1 MPDFTMTAFKIGV
14 DGGGTKTE
22 FILVDDAGHIVARHQ
37 APGCNP
43 SQVGPA
49 ESRAILLAG
58 FSALFAESKIGN
70 PKSKIATTHLY
81 MAGSPATW
89 REIAAGLD
97 DLGPVVVGADS
108 LPVLELATGG
118 APGLVLHAGTG
129 SFVAARRADGTIHYA
144 GGLGWKIGDPG
155 SGFDL
160 GRRGIAHALL
170 ELQAHGQPA
179 ARPLSPLAAAL
190 RAHTGLEAYA
200 ALSRFFNQ
208 DPGANAA
215 IAAFAPRVLELA
227 EQDCLAARH
236 AVTDSVTDFVRLAD
250 RVVHQLFP
258 APAAPVPCGV
268 TGRVLNTAPAAA
280 VVRTLAEKL
289 RWPVALAFITT
300 PPTEG
305 VRRLLMTNRNEPAR

>member
-1 MPDFTMTAFKIGV
+1 MTAFKIGV

-22 FILVDDAGHIVARHQ
+22 FILVDDRGHIVARHQ

-49 ESRAILLAG
+49 EARALLLAG
-58 FSALFAESKIGN
+58 LAALFAQAKIDD
-70 PKSKIATTHLY
+70 PKSQIATIHLY
-81 MAGSPATW
+81 MAGSTATW

-97 DLGPVVVGADS
+97 HPGTVVVGADS

-129 SFVAARRADGTIHYA
+129 SFVAVRLPGGAVHYA

-160 GRRGIAHALL
+160 GRRGVAHALL
-170 ELQAHGQPA
+170 ELQALALPA
-179 ARPLSPLAAAL
+179 ARPLSPLAVAL
-190 RAHTGLEAYA
+190 RSHAGLEDYA

-236 AVTDSVTDFVRLAD
+236 AVTDSVTDLVRLAD

-268 TGRVLNTAPAAA
+268 SGRVLNSAPAAA
-280 VVRTLAEKL
+280 VVRSLADKL

-300 PPTEG
+300 PPIEG
-305 VRRLLMTNRNEPAR
+305 VRRLLVARG

>member
-1 MPDFTMTAFKIGV
+1 MSNSSYQIGV

-22 FILVDDAGHIVARHQ
+22 FILVDDTGHIVARHQ

-43 SQVGPA
+43 SQVGPGKA
-49 ESRAILLAG
+49 RAILIEGVQALCSSLPAG
-58 FSALFAESKIGN
+58 RVQSTMLF
-70 PKSKIATTHLY
+70 
-81 MAGSPATW
+81 MAGSTATW

-97 DLGPVVVGADS
+97 HLGTVVVGADS

-129 SFVAARRADGTIHYA
+129 SFVAVRLPGGAVHYA

-170 ELQAHGQPA
+170 ELQAQALPA
-179 ARPLSPLAAAL
+179 SRPLSPLAVAL
-190 RAHTGLEAYA
+190 RSHAGLEDYA

-236 AVTDSVTDFVRLAD
+236 AVTDSVTDLVRLAD

-258 APAAPVPCGV
+258 APAAPVPCGIS
-268 TGRVLNTAPAAA
+268 GRVLNSAPAAA
-280 VVRTLAEKL
+280 VVRSLADKL

-300 PPTEG
+300 PPIEG
-305 VRRLLMTNRNEPAR
+305 VRRLLVARR

>member
-1 MPDFTMTAFKIGV
+1 MTAFKIGV

-22 FILVDDAGHIVARHQ
+22 FILVDDTGHVVARHQ

-49 ESRAILLAG
+49 DARSILLAG
-58 FSALFAESKIGN
+58 IAALFAEA
-70 PKSKIATTHLY
+70 KIAHPEVTIAATHLY
-81 MAGSPATW
+81 MAGSPSTW

-97 DLGPVVVGADS
+97 DLGTVSVGADS

-129 SFVAARRADGTIHYA
+129 SFVAVQLPGGAVHYA
-144 GGLGWKIGDPG
+144 GGLGWRIGDPG

-170 ELQAHGQPA
+170 DLQAQALPG
-179 ARPLSPLAAAL
+179 ARPLSPLAGAL
-190 RAHTGLEAYA
+190 RAHTGLSDYA
-200 ALSRFFNQ
+200 ALSRYFNQ

-227 EQDCLAARH
+227 EQDCIAARH
-236 AVTDSVTDFVRLAD
+236 AVSDSVTDLVRLAD
-250 RVVHQLFP
+250 RVVHQQFP

-268 TGRVLNTAPAAA
+268 SGRVLNSAPAATI
-280 VVRTLAEKL
+280 VRSLAEKL

-300 PPTEG
+300 PPIEG
-305 VRRLLMTNRNEPAR
+305 VRRLLLAKR

>member
-1 MPDFTMTAFKIGV
+1 MYSEYSVGDYFNIGV

-43 SQVGPA
+43 SQVGGEGARAVLIEGFRALGAPLPA
-49 ESRAILLAG
+49 GSVR
-58 FSALFAESKIGN
+58 SAMLF
-70 PKSKIATTHLY
+70 
-81 MAGSPATW
+81 MAGSTATW
-89 REIAAGLD
+89 REIATGLE
-97 DLGPVVVGADS
+97 GVGTVFVGADS

-129 SFVAARRADGTIHYA
+129 SFVAVQLPGGAVHYA

-170 ELQAHGQPA
+170 EIQSQALPG
-179 ARPLSPLAAAL
+179 ARPMSPLAAAL
-190 RAHTGLEAYA
+190 RSHAGLEDYA

-227 EQDCLAARH
+227 EQDCLAARQ
-236 AVTDSVTDFVRLAD
+236 AVTDSVTDLVRLAD
-250 RVVHQLFP
+250 RVVHQQFP
-258 APAAPVPCGV
+258 APASPVPCGV
-268 TGRVLNTAPAAA
+268 SGRVLNSPPAAT
-280 VVRTLAEKL
+280 VVRSLAEKL
-289 RWPVALAFITT
+289 RWPVSLAFITT
-300 PPTEG
+300 PPIEG
-305 VRRLLMTNRNEPAR
+305 VRRLLLAARPGSTR